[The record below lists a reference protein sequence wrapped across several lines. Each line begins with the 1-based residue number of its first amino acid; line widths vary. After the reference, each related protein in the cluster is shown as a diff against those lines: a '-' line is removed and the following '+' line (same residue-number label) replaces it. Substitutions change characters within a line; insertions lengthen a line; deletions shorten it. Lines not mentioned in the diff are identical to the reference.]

1 MNGNRICLRPEE
13 PQDYR
18 AVEELTREAFWNRY
32 APGCT
37 EHYLAHVLRDSEA
50 FVKELD
56 TVALVGD
63 RLVGN
68 IMYTRGR
75 LLGDDGSELSVLCFG
90 PLSVLPAFQGRGV
103 GGTLIERTKEQAA
116 ALGHDAIL
124 IYGDPAYYERFGF
137 VPAEAFG
144 IGTEDD
150 CYADTL
156 QALELRAGILSR
168 HPGRFVEAP
177 VFHVT
182 REAATAFDAS
192 FPPKRS
198 QEGLPSQE
206 RFQALLQMR
215 RPRRNPIQANPSPSP
230 SA

>member
-1 MNGNRICLRPEE
+1 MSENRIRLRPEE
-13 PQDYR
+13 PQDHR

-32 APGCT
+32 VPGCT

-56 TVALVGD
+56 TVALVDD

-103 GGTLIERTKEQAA
+103 GGALIERTKVQAA
-116 ALGHDAIL
+116 ALGHNAIL

-144 IGTEDD
+144 IGTADD
-150 CYADTL
+150 CYADAL
-156 QALELRAGILSR
+156 QALELRAGILPR

-177 VFHVT
+177 IFDIEQ
-182 REAATAFDAS
+182 EAAMAFDKS
-192 FPPKRS
+192 FAPKEP

-206 RFQALLQMR
+206 RFQALLRMR
-215 RPRRNPIQANPSPSP
+215 RPRRNPPSPP
-230 SA
+230 SSA

>member
-1 MNGNRICLRPEE
+1 MSENRIHLRPEE

-32 APGCT
+32 VPGCT
-37 EHYLAHVLRDSEA
+37 EHYLVHVLRDSEA

-56 TVALVGD
+56 TVALFGD
-63 RLVGN
+63 GLVGN
-68 IMYTRGR
+68 IMYTWGR
-75 LLGDDGSELSVLCFG
+75 ILGNDRSELPVLCFG
-90 PLSVLPAFQGRGV
+90 PLSVLPAFQGRGI
-103 GGTLIERTKEQAA
+103 GGALIERTKEQAA
-116 ALGHDAIL
+116 VLGYNAIL

-137 VPAEAFG
+137 IPAETFG
-144 IGTEDD
+144 IGTADD

-156 QALELRAGILSR
+156 QALELRAGVLSR

-177 VFHVT
+177 IFDIDQ
-182 REAATAFDAS
+182 EAAIAFDKS
-192 FPPKRS
+192 FTPKAPKD
-198 QEGLPSQE
+198 GLPSQK

-215 RPRRNPIQANPSPSP
+215 RPRQNPIQANPSPSP